1 MLRHRLLS
9 LRGYDAA
16 GMLMGAQIA
25 SGTEIESVIERLFSD
40 ERVRYLHVHNA
51 GPGCY
56 NCSVV
61 RAS

>member
-1 MLRHRLLS
+1 
-9 LRGYDAA
+9 
-16 GMLMGAQIA
+16 MLMGAHVA